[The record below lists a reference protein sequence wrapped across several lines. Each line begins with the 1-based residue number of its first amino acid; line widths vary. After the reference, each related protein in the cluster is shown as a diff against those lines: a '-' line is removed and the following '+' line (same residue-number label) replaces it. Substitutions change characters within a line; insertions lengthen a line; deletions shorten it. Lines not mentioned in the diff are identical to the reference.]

1 MLMISK
7 KNFMLHNVPCSASEA
22 MLIDAAE
29 QRELQRDWTRMS
41 IPDVIVTD
49 PINENADL
57 LVSTFIIMA
66 LIVSHG
72 PRVHCVKYKIR
83 PMSHLK

>member
-1 MLMISK
+1 
-7 KNFMLHNVPCSASEA
+7 MLHNVLCSASEA

-29 QRELQRDWTRMS
+29 QRELQRDWTRMP

-49 PINENADL
+49 PINDNADL

-72 PRVHCVKYKIR
+72 PRAHCVKV
-83 PMSHLK
+83 